1 MFFGVVYVLIM
12 VIVNVVPWH
21 ILRFRHCVQ
30 RYFNDRF
37 ENYLDYPGHYNCFQ
51 SVLILFKLNWSEKL
65 NTNTSFQKQRHYFV
79 LVPLIDFP
87 FFQVGL
93 LLKLSFQKK
102 KIVSKH
108 RVTTI
113 CFRCTMFSYPIL
125 HVNELRRV
133 DQHEIFRSI
142 DMNFRAFF
150 FLFIKQHEFLTTST
164 MKMKKKEPTLLLN
177 YPNDMTQV

>member
-12 VIVNVVPWH
+12 VIVNVVPCY
-21 ILRFRHCVQ
+21 IFRFGHCVQ
-30 RYFNDRF
+30 HYFDERF
-37 ENYLDYPGHYNCFQ
+37 ENYFDYPGHYNCFQ
-51 SVLILFKLNWSEKL
+51 SLLILFKLNWSEKL
-65 NTNTSFQKQRHYFV
+65 NINTRFPKQRHCFV
-79 LVPLIDFP
+79 LVRLIDFP
-87 FFQVGL
+87 FFSGRCCWNLV
-93 LLKLSFQKK
+93 FNKK

-133 DQHEIFRSI
+133 GQHEIFRSI

-150 FLFIKQHEFLTTST
+150 FLFIKQHEFSTTST
-164 MKMKKKEPTLLLN
+164 IKMKKEPTLLLN